1 MKISVTSDGQP
12 RCWWCTATDNYIA
25 YHDDDWGWPVSDDLK
40 LFEKL
45 TLESFQSGL
54 SWRTIL
60 EKRDGFRAA
69 FADFDFHKVALFDE
83 HDVERLL
90 QDAAIV
96 RHRGKITA
104 TINNAKLAI
113 IVQREYGSLA
123 RYLWSFA
130 DPHDL
135 GSGAEQRGTSPAAQA
150 MSKQMKKDGWKFF
163 GPTTAYAFMQ
173 AAGMVNDHAAGCV
186 HRDAATKAQA
196 EFNRP

>member
-1 MKISVTSDGQP
+1 MDTQVTSDGHA
-12 RCWWCTATDNYIA
+12 RCAWCTATDGYIS
-25 YHDDDWGWPVSDDLK
+25 YHDDDWGWPVSDDQK

-60 EKRDGFRAA
+60 EKRDGFKTC
-69 FADFDFHKVALFDE
+69 FTNFDFHKIAQFDDR
-83 HDVERLL
+83 DVERLVL
-90 QDAAIV
+90 DASIV

-104 TINNAKLAI
+104 TINNANLAI
-113 IVQREYGSLA
+113 AAQQDYGSLA

-130 DPHDL
+130 DPNDL
-135 GSGAEQRGTSPAAQA
+135 GSGTEQRSTSPAAQA

-173 AAGMVNDHAAGCV
+173 AAGMVNDHAVGCV
-186 HRDAATKAQA
+186 NRDAATKAQA
-196 EFNRP
+196 EFDRP